1 MRRVLDNIVAFVG
14 VLDLDGTLTWA
25 NHAPLALSDLQL
37 DDVRGRKFWD
47 CYWWSYSEEE
57 RNRLRDA
64 CAQATHGE
72 VVRYDA
78 KGGPSVTVG

>member
-64 CAQATHGE
+64 CAQATQGE